1 MSLETIR
8 AMVTEIDKM
17 KQWCLDNYEQGADTM
32 VECWDSTDYEDLFY
46 TNHNPLDPAIVVGH
60 ITVRPRV
67 PFAEAWSRLKSIASI
82 YAERQA
88 DARYHAQ
95 GEVK

>member
-8 AMVTEIDKM
+8 AMVAEIDKM

-32 VECWDSTDYEDLFY
+32 VECWDSTDYENLFY
-46 TNHNPLDPAIVVGH
+46 TGSADPAIVVGH

-88 DARYHAQ
+88 DARNHAQ
-95 GEVK
+95 GEV